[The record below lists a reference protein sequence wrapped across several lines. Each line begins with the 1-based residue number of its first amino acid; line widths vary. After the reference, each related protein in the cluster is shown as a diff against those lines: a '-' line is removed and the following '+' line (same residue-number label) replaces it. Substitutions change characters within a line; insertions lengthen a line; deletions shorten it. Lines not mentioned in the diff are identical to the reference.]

1 MGFVQP
7 EEGMAL
13 VGSLLS
19 ALMCRD
25 PTHFLGSTSSM
36 AHSLAS
42 TRDQTHIISLTP
54 LPGCPG
60 VFPDADWVRYAANIR
75 GQVMLLT
82 FDNDCKMLFP
92 EHPKLRIYK
101 FEPILSIVTLY
112 LKVR

>member
-42 TRDQTHIISLTP
+42 TP
-54 LPGCPG
+54 LPVCPG